1 MSGTKTFSNEAAER
15 YALALFEI
23 SNESSEL
30 DVVELKVSQLLKIYH
45 ENSEFRNFIKNPTNH
60 LDIQIKV
67 FDKISN
73 IFVFDNNLKNFF
85 KLIMYFI
92 IQWV

>member
-1 MSGTKTFSNEAAER
+1 MKLSGTKTFSNEAAER

-45 ENSEFRNFIKNPTNH
+45 ENSEFRNF
-60 LDIQIKV
+60 
-67 FDKISN
+67 
-73 IFVFDNNLKNFF
+73 NNLSLDSSGKSSSIEQKIKFPPKVRN
-85 KLIMYFI
+85 
-92 IQWV
+92 